1 MNIVYLLVVEWV
13 PKIWFSGITG
23 ISHKNGLNWRQVEQG
38 QIFACDDFPNF
49 RSAFSSILHFKKS
62 IKCGKNEE
70 NPYGTCIQYIQ
81 FRVLH
86 IPPLFS
92 TYLPSKKEP
101 AGFFSIV
108 LMWGKSNCDI
118 FYKKTPLLFSI
129 ILTYYGFDL
138 LILNIIKYYWNFII
152 WPLINFYYWI
162 KVYYCLPCLWKTLKK
177 FHNFTN
183 P

>member
-1 MNIVYLLVVEWV
+1 MISSVSVKYSYYKYVLWTLYTYILVVEWV

-70 NPYGTCIQYIQ
+70 KPYGTCIQDIQ
-81 FRVLH
+81 FRVYL
-86 IPPLFS
+86 PPLFS

-101 AGFFSIV
+101 AGFFFNSTYV
-108 LMWGKSNCDI
+108 RKVKLRH
-118 FYKKTPLLFSI
+118 FLQKKLLFYFQSFWLI
-129 ILTYYGFDL
+129 MILIY
-138 LILNIIKYYWNFII
+138 
-152 WPLINFYYWI
+152 
-162 KVYYCLPCLWKTLKK
+162 
-177 FHNFTN
+177 
-183 P
+183 

>member
-1 MNIVYLLVVEWV
+1 MSTQNLIFGYHRNQSQ
-13 PKIWFSGITG
+13 KWFELKASWTRPFI
-23 ISHKNGLNWRQVEQG
+23 IHC

-118 FYKKTPLLFSI
+118 FYKKNSSSI
-129 ILTYYGFDL
+129 FNHFDL
-138 LILNIIKYYWNFII
+138 LWFWFINIEYNKILLK
-152 WPLINFYYWI
+152 FYYMTI
-162 KVYYCLPCLWKTLKK
+162 NQLLLL
-177 FHNFTN
+177 N
-183 P
+183 

>member
-70 NPYGTCIQYIQ
+70 KPYGTCIQDIQ

-86 IPPLFS
+86 LPPLFS

-101 AGFFSIV
+101 AGFFFNSTYVRKVKLRHFLQKNSSSIF
-108 LMWGKSNCDI
+108 NH
-118 FYKKTPLLFSI
+118 
-129 ILTYYGFDL
+129 FDL
-138 LILNIIKYYWNFII
+138 LWFWFINIEYNKILLK
-152 WPLINFYYWI
+152 FYYMTI
-162 KVYYCLPCLWKTLKK
+162 NQLLLL
-177 FHNFTN
+177 N
-183 P
+183 

>member
-1 MNIVYLLVVEWV
+1 MISSVSVKYSYYKYVLWTLYTYILVVEWV
-13 PKIWFSGITG
+13 PKIWFSGIAG

-70 NPYGTCIQYIQ
+70 KPYGTCIQDIQ

-86 IPPLFS
+86 LPPLFS

-101 AGFFSIV
+101 AGFFFNSTYV
-108 LMWGKSNCDI
+108 RKVKLRH
-118 FYKKTPLLFSI
+118 FLQKKLLFYFQS
-129 ILTYYGFDL
+129 FW
-138 LILNIIKYYWNFII
+138 LIMV
-152 WPLINFYYWI
+152 LIY
-162 KVYYCLPCLWKTLKK
+162 
-177 FHNFTN
+177 
-183 P
+183 